1 VKLAAVLKEENSL
14 AGVKAYVF
22 CKVNSGT
29 ERETCRRI
37 AEHPF
42 VLEACIVYG
51 EYDLIV
57 EIYAEN
63 LEELDSATEKIRRIP
78 SIAYTS
84 TMIVGREFRKRKGS

>member
-1 VKLAAVLKEENSL
+1 M

-37 AEHPF
+37 AEHSF

-84 TMIVGREFRKRKGS
+84 TMIVGRKFRKRKGS

>member
-1 VKLAAVLKEENSL
+1 L

-37 AEHPF
+37 AEHSF

-84 TMIVGREFRKRKGS
+84 TTIVVK

>member
-1 VKLAAVLKEENSL
+1 L

-29 ERETCRRI
+29 EGETCRRV
-37 AEHPF
+37 AEYPF

-63 LEELDSATEKIRRIP
+63 LEDLDSATERIRRIP
-78 SIAYTS
+78 SIIYTS
-84 TMIVGREFRKRKGS
+84 TMIVGRRFQKRGKLRTNF

>member
-1 VKLAAVLKEENSL
+1 M

-37 AEHPF
+37 AEHSF

-63 LEELDSATEKIRRIP
+63 LEELDSATEEIRRIP

-84 TMIVGREFRKRKGS
+84 TMIVGREFRKRRGKLTD